1 MAENTVFLLLTAL
14 IRNFYKIII
23 HRLEVK
29 RLGRKAT
36 GRIGGEGDG
45 VGRSGYFSLNLSDA
59 LVMRRRVH
67 AKRTL
72 KGLVANLR

>member
-29 RLGRKAT
+29 RFGLKAQ
-36 GRIGGEGDG
+36 
-45 VGRSGYFSLNLSDA
+45 VA
-59 LVMRRRVH
+59 LWG
-67 AKRTL
+67 
-72 KGLVANLR
+72 KGMV